1 MQLPSTIL
9 LHTSMNIGGMQLQHS
24 HVVCVC
30 LTPWTQLRSPGCA
43 RELHKEALIHLTAC
57 TMPQAMAN
65 RCLFW
70 SHLWYL
76 SVHAPHWKY
85 HPISRNTTK
94 LCSEMSQHCRTC
106 RNMSLEFSYPF
117 IAGASTFLIL
127 FRHPFWL
134 WLMDFFSTVKGLES
148 HSSRHGTDM
157 VPPTFHEVNP
167 MKRSRHVTTTIP
179 FWPRYPCRSP
189 HHTKIHQKNQC

>member
-94 LCSEMSQHCRTC
+94 LCSEMSQHCPTC

-127 FRHPFWL
+127 FRHPFFGCGSWI
-134 WLMDFFSTVKGLES
+134 FFNRWRIGESFISTWY
-148 HSSRHGTDM
+148 RHGTSDISRGKSQKM
-157 VPPTFHEVNP
+157 VTHND
-167 MKRSRHVTTTIP
+167 P

-189 HHTKIHQKNQC
+189 HHTKIHQ